1 MPSLLNC
8 STRLGLLV
16 KTIPSTSASP
26 ASGRLFL
33 RAASMRPSS
42 PPAPRRFAAA
52 RASQTGH
59 EVNKDSVVSEE
70 NVDPEVVS
78 FRESQQNAPRI
89 TIAEEAKSLIMQ
101 GSHGVLSTI
110 DAKGDT
116 AGFPSGAMADYALD
130 AKGLPIFALS
140 RLSAHY
146 GNLVADPRASLT
158 VGARNWSGLSDARV
172 TLTGTVSIVAQGPE
186 RDELRAAFL
195 AKHPQSFWV
204 DFGDFSFFHMKDVK
218 LARLVS
224 GFGRAGSVLGAEYVE
239 AAEDPVSKFSE
250 PVCSHM
256 NDDHTDAVL
265 AIVRGYTKMA
275 SIERAS
281 MLSLDRLGMVVQCSK
296 GEQTFKARVPWT
308 REAKDRKAVKEI
320 IVEMTRAAAGAQ

>member
-1 MPSLLNC
+1 
-8 STRLGLLV
+8 
-16 KTIPSTSASP
+16 
-26 ASGRLFL
+26 
-33 RAASMRPSS
+33 
-42 PPAPRRFAAA
+42 
-52 RASQTGH
+52 
-59 EVNKDSVVSEE
+59 
-70 NVDPEVVS
+70 
-78 FRESQQNAPRI
+78 
-89 TIAEEAKSLIMQ
+89 MQ

-256 NDDHTDAVL
+256 NDDHTDAGAWVGVMVVVGWMQGAECVQGLSVCNGCVVAGAGCMQGLLLHVGVTGCSNCNPRSLAVL